1 MTETAQA
8 FSLFMDS
15 AKMKAIFEKELP
27 NCWSNGWRLTD
38 CQIRH
43 PRYKTYL
50 NPNSQHKSY
59 LAAAYH
65 LRGINKLTSKSEDR
79 ILYVK
84 AFLGERSY
92 SEYEKA
98 RVQIQHNEH
107 VLLHIEK
114 YGMIAWY
121 FPNDPGIADLAKV
134 MDIEAMRRYFADF
147 LLVPKEGGAFEVN
160 DIALQII
167 NYRPEIRCT
176 FRYDLETPS
185 GSIIALYGKTFS
197 DERGAEI
204 HRRISTLLPSD
215 KINSEHFFLP
225 NPIGYDPSIQTLW
238 MEGLNGSPLVEKI
251 NQQNS
256 ERLIMRLAKYL
267 ANFHHTA
274 LDGLDIITENDQ
286 LSEIQKKS
294 AKLQSAFP
302 GLSLRIGSIVTDLT
316 LEIGKLPDIPNQLI
330 HGDFHVQQLLMLWD
344 SHIALF
350 DFDEL
355 ALANPLVDVANFSAD
370 LHNLNLGKKLTESL
384 IHSFVKAYMAS
395 SRFEISTAHFDW
407 HYRVQLI
414 TRAYRAYIQQKSG
427 LEQIIEQFV
436 TLAELGYIEKRTG
449 YSYVQ

>member
-1 MTETAQA
+1 MTEMAHA
-8 FSLFMDS
+8 FSIFMNP
-15 AKMKAIFEKELP
+15 AKMKAIFQQELP
-27 NCWSNGWRLTD
+27 NCFSQGWKLTD
-38 CQIRH
+38 CQIQH

-59 LAAAYH
+59 LTAAYH

-84 AFLGERSY
+84 AYLGERSLA
-92 SEYEKA
+92 EYQKA
-98 RVQIQHNEH
+98 RARIQQDGHA
-107 VLLHIEK
+107 LLHLEK
-114 YGMIAWY
+114 YGMIAWV
-121 FPNDPGIADLAKV
+121 FPIDPGLAYLVKV
-134 MDIEAMRRYFADF
+134 MDVAAMQRYFADF
-147 LLVPKEGGAFEVN
+147 LMAPKEGGAFELM

-185 GSIIALYGKTFS
+185 GDIIALYGKTFS
-197 DERGAEI
+197 DDRGAEI
-204 HRRISTLLPSD
+204 HRRISSLLPND
-215 KINSEHFFLP
+215 INNSERFTLP
-225 NPIGYDPSIQTLW
+225 NPIGYDPTLQTLW
-238 MEGLNGSPLVEKI
+238 MEGLNGNPLIHSI
-251 NQQNS
+251 NQQNTEALMS
-256 ERLIMRLAKYL
+256 RLARYL
-267 ANFHHTA
+267 VDFHHAA
-274 LDGLDIITENDQ
+274 LDGLEIITEEDQ

-302 GLSLRIGSIVTDLT
+302 KLSQRIESIVAALSR
-316 LEIGKLPDIPNQLI
+316 EIDKLPEIPNHLI
-330 HGDFHVQQLLMLWD
+330 HGDFHVQQLLMLFD
-344 SHIALF
+344 SRIALF

-384 IHSFVKAYMAS
+384 IHSFIKAYKAS
-395 SRFEISTAHFDW
+395 SYFEISDAHFDW
-407 HYRVQLI
+407 HYKVQLL
-414 TRAYRAYIQQKSG
+414 TRAYRAYIQQKPG

>member
-1 MTETAQA
+1 MTEAAQA
-8 FSLFMDS
+8 FSIFMDS
-15 AKMKAIFEKELP
+15 AKMKAIFQKELP
-27 NCWSNGWRLTD
+27 NCWSKGWRLTD
-38 CQIRH
+38 CQIQH

-59 LAAAYH
+59 LAATYH
-65 LRGINKLTSKSEDR
+65 LRGINKLTSKSEDK

-98 RVQIQHNEH
+98 CVQVEHNEH

-114 YGMIAWY
+114 YGMIVWY

-134 MDIEAMRRYFADF
+134 MDVEAMRRYFVNF
-147 LLVPKEGGAFEVN
+147 LMASKDGGVFEVK

-185 GSIIALYGKTFS
+185 GSIMALYGKTFS

-204 HRRISTLLPSD
+204 HRRISTLLPSH
-215 KINSEHFFLP
+215 KNNSACFALP
-225 NPIGYDPSIQTLW
+225 NPIGYDTSLQTLW
-238 MEGLNGSPLVEKI
+238 VEGLNGSPLLHSI
-251 NQQNS
+251 NQQNA
-256 ERLIMRLAKYL
+256 ERLMSRLAKYL
-267 ANFHHTA
+267 VYFHYAT
-274 LDGLDIITENDQ
+274 LEGLEVNTEENQ

-302 GLSLRIGSIVTDLT
+302 GLSQRIGSILAE
-316 LEIGKLPDIPNQLI
+316 LKREIEKLPDIPNQLI
-330 HGDFHVQQLLMLWD
+330 HGDFHVQQLIMLFD
-344 SHIALF
+344 SRIALF

-370 LHNLNLGKKLTESL
+370 LHNLNLGKKLTEWI
-384 IHSFVKAYMAS
+384 IHSFVKAYKAAS
-395 SRFEISTAHFDW
+395 SFEISNAHFNW
-407 HYRVQLI
+407 HYKVQLI

-436 TLAELGYIEKRTG
+436 TLAESGYIEKHRG
-449 YSYVQ
+449 Y